1 MNYYEE
7 IKKELVNNEVYKRVK
22 DYSKNKSDLSTYY
35 NVGKMLSEAGKHYGE
50 GIIKEYS
57 DKLTKDLNIKYDVST
72 LNKMKKFYNLAEK
85 MATVSPKLSYSHYV
99 ELLPI
104 KNLNKIKYY
113 VDICEKQ
120 NLSIR
125 ELRNR
130 IKNNEYER
138 LDDNTKDKLITKEE
152 LLPHDFIKNSILIKN
167 SYDYELI
174 SEKVLKELILEDMD
188 NFLTELG
195 DGFCYIKS
203 EYKIKLGDRYNYID
217 LLLFNIKYNCYVVV
231 ELKVTELRKEH
242 IGQINLYM
250 NYLDKNVKNI
260 YQDKTIGIIICKKDN
275 KFVMEYCSD
284 DRIYRTT
291 YVLNQD
297 INIINTQIYYF

>member
-7 IKKELVNNEVYKRVK
+7 IKKELVNNEAYKRVK

-35 NVGKMLSEAGKHYGE
+35 NVGKLLVEAQGGEKRAKYGN
-50 GIIKEYS
+50 GLIKEYS
-57 DKLTKDLNIKYDVST
+57 HKLST
-72 LNKMKKFYNLAEK
+72 ELNKKYSETEFKRIRQFYLRIEK
-85 MATVSPKLSYSHYV
+85 GATLSHQLTWSHYR
-99 ELLPI
+99 ELLKF
-104 KNLNKIKYY
+104 KNINKVNYY
-113 VDICEKQ
+113 IRITEEQ
-120 NLSIR
+120 TLSVR
-125 ELRNR
+125 ELRNK

-138 LDDNTKDKLITKEE
+138 IDDETKDKLITKEE
-152 LLPHDFIKNSILIKN
+152 LLPKDLIKNPILIKN
-167 SYDYELI
+167 NYNYELI
-174 SEKVLKELILEDMD
+174 SEKILKQLILEDMD

-195 DGFCYIKS
+195 DGFCYIKN

-250 NYLDKNVKNI
+250 NYIDKNIRSINE
-260 YQDKTIGIIICKKDN
+260 DKTIGIIICKKDN
-275 KFVMEYCSD
+275 HFVMEYCSD

-291 YVLNQD
+291 YALS
-297 INIINTQIYYF
+297 